1 MILCS
6 HHCAP
11 KNKRTGTKFRFW
23 VYVKGLGF
31 KDEMRELLD
40 TMKLKE
46 FVVIGV
52 VYWQEID
59 KEGKNFGGT
68 VILWSL

>member
-1 MILCS
+1 M
-6 HHCAP
+6 
-11 KNKRTGTKFRFW
+11 
-23 VYVKGLGF
+23 KGLGF
-31 KDEMRELLD
+31 KDEMRVLLD

-46 FVVIGV
+46 FVVNGV